1 MDKPRVL
8 LKISGETL
16 SGIGK
21 YRYSRQAL
29 NTIAAEILSVANQ
42 VELAIVIGG
51 GNIIR
56 GAELKDEIGLE
67 DSIVAD
73 YAGMVATIINALI
86 FQEILEEIGLEVRV
100 MSALEIKA
108 VAELYIRRRA
118 IRHLSKGRIVIL
130 AGGTGNPDVSTDSA
144 MVLRGH
150 ELGVNMVLKGSKTD
164 GVFDKDPMKFGNAR
178 FIRQISHQ
186 DFLDQQLKIVDW
198 TAVAS
203 AKKHSMPIIVFNIF
217 EAGNLKKVLDGKNVG
232 SQIV

>member
-1 MDKPRVL
+1 MGKPRVL

-21 YRYSRQAL
+21 YRYGKQPL
-29 NTIAAEILSVANQ
+29 NTIAAEISSVANL

-56 GAELKDEIGLE
+56 GAELKEEIGLK

-73 YAGMVATIINALI
+73 YAGMMATIINAII
-86 FQEILEEIGLEVRV
+86 FQEVLEEIGLEVRV
-100 MSALEIKA
+100 MSALEVKS
-108 VAELYIRRRA
+108 VAEPYIRRRA
-118 IRHLSKGRIVIL
+118 VRHLSKGRIVVL

-150 ELGVNMVLKGSKTD
+150 ELGVDMILKGTKTD
-164 GVFDKDPMKFGNAR
+164 GVFDKDPLKFRDAS
-178 FIRQISHQ
+178 FMAQISYQ
-186 DFLDQQLKIVDW
+186 DFLNKGLKVVDW

-203 AKKHSMPIIVFNIF
+203 AKKHSMPIAVFNIF
-217 EAGNLKKVLDGKNVG
+217 EICNLKKVLNGERVG
-232 SQIV
+232 SRIV